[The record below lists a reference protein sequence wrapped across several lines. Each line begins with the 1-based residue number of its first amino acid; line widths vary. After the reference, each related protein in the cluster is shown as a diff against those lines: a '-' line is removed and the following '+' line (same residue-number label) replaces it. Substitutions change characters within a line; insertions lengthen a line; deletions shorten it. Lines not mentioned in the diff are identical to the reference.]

1 MKHDD
6 FTMQI
11 WSKRCTEWA
20 EEKLKYLEK
29 EKRKCAENLDKIL
42 NGGKYE

>member
-1 MKHDD
+1 MKYDD

-29 EKRKCAENLDKIL
+29 IFENEDKS
-42 NGGKYE
+42 K